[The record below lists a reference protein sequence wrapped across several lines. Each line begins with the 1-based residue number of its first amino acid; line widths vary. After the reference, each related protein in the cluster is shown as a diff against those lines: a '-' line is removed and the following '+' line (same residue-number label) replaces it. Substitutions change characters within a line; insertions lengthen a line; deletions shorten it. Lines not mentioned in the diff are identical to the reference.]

1 MNVGIK
7 HFSGGGLSG
16 KLGLLNVVIYGKL
29 DNGGTLVEV
38 EFSKDC
44 AIRTQAH
51 HCCSLANLNGVRK
64 IEGEVAGVVLMLSY
78 ELLEISFCSELDHK
92 ITADVRLIMR
102 DNTTIW
108 LYINFMK

>member
-78 ELLEISFCSELDHK
+78 ELLAISFCSELNMLVRVAIK
-92 ITADVRLIMR
+92 ITSK
-102 DNTTIW
+102 N
-108 LYINFMK
+108 